1 MEIDE
6 FRSYCL
12 SKPQTTEEFP
22 FDQDTLVF
30 KVAKKMFALT
40 SLKKWEEG
48 DHSINL
54 KCDPTRAIQLREK
67 YPDEVLP
74 GYHMHKKHWNTV
86 VVNGPHLDR
95 KFIQHLIDHSFEL
108 VVSKLPKKKRE
119 EIQLK

>member
-6 FRSYCL
+6 FRNYCL

-22 FDQDTLVF
+22 FDEDTLVF
-30 KVAKKMFALT
+30 KVAGKMYALT

-54 KCDPTRAIQLREK
+54 KCDPDEAIKLRDK

-86 VVNGPHLDR
+86 VVNGHNLSE
-95 KFIQHLIDHSFEL
+95 KFIRHLINHSYDL

>member
-6 FRSYCL
+6 FRNYCL

-22 FDQDTLVF
+22 FDENTLVF
-30 KVAKKMFALT
+30 KVAGKMFALT

-54 KCDPTRAIQLREK
+54 KCDPNKAIKLREK
-67 YPDEVLP
+67 YPDEVFP

-86 VVNGPHLDR
+86 VVNGPNLSM
-95 KFIQHLIDHSFEL
+95 KFIQHLINHSYDL

>member
-6 FRSYCL
+6 FRNYCL
-12 SKPQTTEEFP
+12 SKPQTTEDFP
-22 FDQDTLVF
+22 FDEDVLVF
-30 KVAKKMFALT
+30 KVAGKMYALT

-54 KCDPTRAIQLREK
+54 KCDPDEAIQLREK

-74 GYHMHKKHWNTV
+74 GYHMDKKHWNTV
-86 VVNGPHLDR
+86 VVNGPNLSLELI
-95 KFIQHLIDHSFEL
+95 KHLINHSYDL

-119 EIQLK
+119 EIQIK

>member
-6 FRSYCL
+6 FRNYCL

-22 FDQDTLVF
+22 FDEDVLVF
-30 KVAKKMFALT
+30 KVAGKMYALT

-54 KCDPTRAIQLREK
+54 KCVPDKAIELREK

-74 GYHMHKKHWNTV
+74 GYHMDKKHWNSVT
-86 VVNGPHLDR
+86 VNGPNLSLE
-95 KFIQHLIDHSFEL
+95 LIKQLINHSYDL

-119 EIQLK
+119 EIQIK